1 MLWIIAAG
9 FGIASG
15 DLLRECGVAGLLNGP
30 GDGEIKVER
39 DLRDRDSKF
48 NFLFLGRLESETTDR
63 LVDIL

>member
-1 MLWIIAAG
+1 MFWIIAAG

-15 DLLRECGVAGLLNGP
+15 GLLRECDVAGLLNGP